1 MIVRAGTPVTFP
13 VMFSSGV
20 PDGNVT
26 WQVIGSNGVVLDSGV
41 IDPAAD
47 AVSTIIAVDAEHNA
61 LAGGDLLSYRDVT
74 WSYSVN
80 GQTIYDEMRYT
91 IEARLPFGLS
101 QDGVR
106 TKLGVEA
113 NDLPNAEISL
123 VAAYYALAGMVTE
136 PTLNAAVLLGS
147 HSQLQIRDA
156 IEALAALALLPTMV
170 VRVAA
175 KESSGTQQYQR
186 QKIDWVQ
193 VQLSLE
199 ATISAGRLILVPTFD
214 VTTDFGPLLILA
226 SPETDPFSG

>member
-1 MIVRAGTPVTFP
+1 
-13 VMFSSGV
+13 MFSSGV

-26 WQVIGSNGVVLDSGV
+26 WQVLGPSGQVLDSGV

-61 LAGGDLLSYRDVT
+61 LTNGDLLSYRDVT

-80 GQTIYDEMRYT
+80 GQTIYDELRYSV
-91 IEARLPFGLS
+91 EARIPFGAAP
-101 QDGVR
+101 DGVR
-106 TKLGVEA
+106 TKLGVED
-113 NDLPNAEISL
+113 NDLPNTEISL
-123 VAAYYALAGMVTE
+123 VGAYYAFAELVSE
-136 PTLNAAVLLGS
+136 PTLTAATLLGS
-147 HSQLQIRDA
+147 RQQLKIRDA

-186 QKIDWVQ
+186 QKIDWLQ

-199 ATISAGRLILVPTFD
+199 AMIGAGRLLLVPSFD
-214 VTTDFGPLLILA
+214 VAAGFGALLIIA